1 MMEDNSIQ
9 DEILKKMS
17 PEKKLEAAIA
27 LYRSAR
33 ELKAAWLASLH
44 KDWSQQRIDQAV
56 RENFANARS

>member
-17 PEKKLEAAIA
+17 PEKKLEAAVA

-33 ELKAAWLASLH
+33 ELKAAWLALLH
-44 KDWSQQRIDQAV
+44 KDWSQQRIAKAV
-56 RENFANARS
+56 RESFANARS